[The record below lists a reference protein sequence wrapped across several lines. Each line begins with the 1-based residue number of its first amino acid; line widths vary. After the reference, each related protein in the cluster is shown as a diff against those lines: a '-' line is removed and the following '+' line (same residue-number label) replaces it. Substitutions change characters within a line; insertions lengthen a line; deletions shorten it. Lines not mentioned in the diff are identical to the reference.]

1 MSNSKSKGRLFRL
14 NRTSYPSYH
23 IGMTYWARYDS
34 PIGLVLAASDHKGII
49 AIGLGEKE
57 RAFLSRLEEPAE
69 RPSLFSNLFRQ
80 FDEYFSGR
88 PGEVKVELSLRGS
101 SFDLAVWRALQKIR
115 WGRVKSYGEIA
126 GIIGKPKAARA
137 VGGACGRN
145 PVPLI
150 IPCHRGLA
158 SGGRPGGFSCG
169 IEIKKKLLEIEGIGY
184 RL

>member
-1 MSNSKSKGRLFRL
+1 MPH
-14 NRTSYPSYH
+14 PSYD

-49 AIGLGEKE
+49 AIGLGETE
-57 RAFLSRLEEPAE
+57 RAFLSRLASPVE
-69 RPSLFSNLFRQ
+69 RPALFSALFRG
-80 FDEYFSGR
+80 FDEYFRGK
-88 PGEVKVELSLRGS
+88 PVEFKVALSLKGS
-101 SFDLAVWRALQKIR
+101 SFDRVVWRALQKIR

-145 PVPLI
+145 LVPLI
-150 IPCHRGLA
+150 IPCHRVLA